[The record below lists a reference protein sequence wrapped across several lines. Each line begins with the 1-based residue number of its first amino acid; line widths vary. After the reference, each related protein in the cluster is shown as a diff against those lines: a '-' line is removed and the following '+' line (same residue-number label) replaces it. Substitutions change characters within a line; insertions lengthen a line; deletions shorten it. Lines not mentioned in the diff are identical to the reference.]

1 MNNRALILAAFS
13 ILATTAAFADGGVE
27 QPAVNITG
35 ATVACTTREDV
46 GRDVFQLS
54 GFQVELKDGADQA
67 ADSAEIRLTFDA
79 RFYTC
84 AEDATSKIG
93 FSFKQNED
101 AIHDLGQ
108 TWKHSFVLGN
118 YRQDRKNES
127 MMSGFGMGADFKPSN
142 VAQVENGVSYTQ
154 EILDIP
160 AKKLLDSKELAV
172 LKAQGH
178 LAKRIVVYSS
188 FDGYGVS
195 SSGGYCLDFAFTMS
209 PDSPDSKDSKIQIDT
224 QTLSVQQVR

>member
-1 MNNRALILAAFS
+1 MNNRALILATFS
-13 ILATTAAFADGGVE
+13 ILATTVAFADGGAE
-27 QPAVNITG
+27 QPTVNITG

-46 GRDVFQLS
+46 GRDVYQLG
-54 GFQVELKDGADQA
+54 GFQVELKDGANQA

-79 RFYTC
+79 RFFTC
-84 AEDATSKIG
+84 AADATSKTG

-118 YRQDRKNES
+118 YRQDKKNES
-127 MMSGFGMGADFKPSN
+127 VMSGSGMGADFKPSN

-160 AKKLLDSKELAV
+160 AKKLLDSKELSI

-178 LAKRIVVYSS
+178 LSKRIVVYSS
-188 FDGYGVS
+188 YDGYSVS
-195 SSGGYCLDFAFTMS
+195 SGGGYCLDFAFTMS
-209 PDSPDSKDSKIQIDT
+209 ADSKIQIDT
-224 QTLSVQQVR
+224 QTLNVQQVR